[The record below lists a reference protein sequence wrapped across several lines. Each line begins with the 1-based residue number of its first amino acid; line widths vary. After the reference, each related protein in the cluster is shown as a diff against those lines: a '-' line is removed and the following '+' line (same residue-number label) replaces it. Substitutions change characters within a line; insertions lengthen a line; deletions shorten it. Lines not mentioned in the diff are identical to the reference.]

1 MNNEKREPPD
11 CGISIAIDGIYVR
24 RLDQNDGRDPVTCGS
39 SIAFDGIY
47 VCRLCLLPC
56 TRVRQCPQKT
66 VFKTTCEGYSEELMK
81 E

>member
-1 MNNEKREPPD
+1 MNTDN
-11 CGISIAIDGIYVR
+11 
-24 RLDQNDGRDPVTCGS
+24 RDPVTCGS

-56 TRVRQCPQKT
+56 ARVKECPQKT